1 MEQEDHEWE
10 LSKENVQPLKE
21 GRSMSFLAAALHS
34 DQEEHTLKNQ
44 QNEFEVELRTYS
56 GDDPFDVW
64 DRYIKWT
71 EQNFPKGG
79 HDGQQITLIERC
91 LREYQT
97 NEKYL
102 NDVRY
107 IRLWTKFACYSDDP
121 VDVYKYMYDNSIG
134 LGVALLYVE
143 WASAV
148 ERKGDMK
155 SADQVY
161 NNGLKQ
167 CAQPRDLL
175 LQRHQQFQSRVAK
188 NIRLQMVE
196 SRNPGLNLDENEEK
210 RITLGRLKPK
220 GASCGVGVTRTGS
233 VVIGSAGS
241 LKDSRALVSKQL
253 PAKGIPIFCDSE
265 NASQHQ
271 PLPTHEWQSLPVKH
285 IDNVENEKKPGV
297 WSNAKVKQKPGTVPS
312 VAQAC
317 PFEIH
322 VDQESQE
329 QAIITPRKTTLI
341 SHTQPLSCH
350 KAPKTDVL
358 SSVRPQENKEPSN
371 EVVMYQKD
379 KIYNGLSEF
388 SFEELRAIKYW
399 KEKKEREAEARR
411 LQQEEERKKT
421 EEDLRKQLKETEERL
436 ARLEAMIPMMAITR
450 TSLPSDVQVQSS
462 MQAVVP
468 SQPIVHVQSQPSPCE
483 SSQIASV
490 NTSSCSNAS
499 AQIPTTSTPST
510 ESTNSVC
517 DLSNSNQTPTN
528 VLSSISLPSESS
540 SLTSSD
546 KKEDIK
552 KENTSVKRTPM
563 FNSLSTYSSL
573 TGNTSLKSFKP
584 SIMKLNEVAHVCPAS
599 SSKVPV
605 GQAPGVSSH
614 EHINQ
619 SQESFHLAAC
629 NDSLSASL
637 GKTPDSFSL
646 KKKHTAPS
654 PTVCTKEA
662 MQCVMGMF
670 SAPFNNS
677 GLSTSLEES
686 NVSVLHSTQGN
697 PSVGSRRPLE
707 FIDDGSSAPPVK
719 RLNLKSGL
727 HSITEKGPL
736 MSGAHGGLQIYCD
749 SDIDNSQ
756 QIDQHVQTSASKS
769 LQVSKDQPM
778 LTASTKKGL
787 QVYEDQPMLTAS
799 TKKGLQVYED
809 KPMLAASTK
818 KGLQVYEDKPM
829 LAASTKKGLQVYE
842 DKPMLTASTKKGLQ
856 VYEYQPMLATSSNK
870 GLQVYEDQPTMPSTK
885 KGLQIY
891 QDQSKSSACNS
902 LQIYQDQPMSNA
914 LRGFQVYHEGQIT
927 EHVLE
932 SRSVMKT
939 VRRGLAFA
947 GSDDL
952 EMVEDERTLQI
963 NKDFTIMGQAVSDL
977 TLAPLENF
985 TMHNKIAS
993 TPIAGPLS
1001 PLGREFDLPGMTV
1014 EFTSSALVPVASHT
1028 SEGEHS
1034 TPGGNHLSP
1043 IMEGG
1048 ESGSSEESA
1057 QQSQATKSSET
1068 MKTEKLACTR
1078 LESLHEE
1085 QNESREQKNAVQ
1097 SARETLQDLVVLRD
1111 QEDVCPLPIVT
1122 KGNRLEKSLLDS
1134 SCHHHIDT
1142 TAYLNTEETCDD
1154 LSKSL
1159 ALDPRDP
1166 FDENTIAQILNQL
1179 EPPLSSYPNYYTS
1192 KTSIPPLA
1200 RNSVFR
1206 KPGTDEEFYIRE
1218 MIGEGGYATVYQ
1230 IIEINM
1236 TLSDTQTQT
1245 LSLEESYSKPEIKAL
1260 KVQSP
1265 ACYWE
1270 FYIICELRKRLT
1282 QLKSPIDVRPSVIEI
1297 YQSCFFQDASALIMD
1312 YMNQGSLLDLVNKYK
1327 NVPSLLAEVEPFAV
1341 LMTVELLHMFEQIH
1355 KCDII
1360 HGDVKPDNFLLMSL
1374 PDVKRS
1380 TDPKDIF
1387 GNKLKLLKLIDFGQ
1401 SIDMRQFKKGTTF
1414 TAKVVTS
1421 GFQCIEMRTD
1431 RPWTYQTDLFGLA
1444 GTIHVVLFG
1453 SYMNVYQEHGVWKMT
1468 GNFVRKWNVPLWK
1481 NLFYTLLNIPSC
1493 HQQPDLAELRKPF
1506 EEYSVS
1512 KIGQYTKW
1520 RISLE
1525 KV

>member
-196 SRNPGLNLDENEEK
+196 SRNPGLSLDENEEK

-220 GASCGVGVTRTGS
+220 GASRGVGVTRTGS

-241 LKDSRALVSKQL
+241 LKDSRASVSKQL

-329 QAIITPRKTTLI
+329 QAIITPRKTTII

-450 TSLPSDVQVQSS
+450 SSLPSDVQVQSS

-468 SQPIVHVQSQPSPCE
+468 SQPIVHVQRQPSSCE

-510 ESTNSVC
+510 ESTNSVS

-528 VLSSISLPSESS
+528 LLSSISLPSESS

-637 GKTPDSFSL
+637 GKTPDSFSV

-749 SDIDNSQ
+749 SDIDNS
-756 QIDQHVQTSASKS
+756 H
-769 LQVSKDQPM
+769 
-778 LTASTKKGL
+778 
-787 QVYEDQPMLTAS
+787 
-799 TKKGLQVYED
+799 
-809 KPMLAASTK
+809 
-818 KGLQVYEDKPM
+818 
-829 LAASTKKGLQVYE
+829 
-842 DKPMLTASTKKGLQ
+842 
-856 VYEYQPMLATSSNK
+856 
-870 GLQVYEDQPTMPSTK
+870 
-885 KGLQIY
+885 
-891 QDQSKSSACNS
+891 
-902 LQIYQDQPMSNA
+902 
-914 LRGFQVYHEGQIT
+914 
-927 EHVLE
+927 LE

-963 NKDFTIMGQAVSDL
+963 NKDFTIMGQAVSDV

-1034 TPGGNHLSP
+1034 TSGGNHLSP

-1097 SARETLQDLVVLRD
+1097 SARETLQHLVVLRD
-1111 QEDVCPLPIVT
+1111 QEDVCHLPIAT

-1154 LSKSL
+1154 LSKSI

-1236 TLSDTQTQT
+1236 TLSDTRTQT

-1282 QLKSPIDVRPSVIEI
+1282 QLKSPMDVRPSVIEI
-1297 YQSCFFQDASALIMD
+1297 YQSCFFRDASAMIMD

-1468 GNFVRKWNVPLWK
+1468 GNFVRKWNVALWK

-1506 EEYSVS
+1506 EEYFIS